1 MSSVEGSVTQRG
13 PSAAL
18 CLIFPRHCSADNA
31 GCRGTSDDV
40 KPSISA
46 ASETQDVMP
55 LTQQYVFW
63 RRYKKKTYET
73 ANVFLRFKYVL
84 TAPQFLCIRGP
95 QMQVSAMNKAAVDA
109 TT

>member
-13 PSAAL
+13 PGAAL

-55 LTQQYVFW
+55 LTQQYVLF
-63 RRYKKKTYET
+63 KTYET

-84 TAPQFLCIRGP
+84 TAPQFLCIRGQ

>member
-1 MSSVEGSVTQRG
+1 
-13 PSAAL
+13 
-18 CLIFPRHCSADNA
+18 
-31 GCRGTSDDV
+31 
-40 KPSISA
+40 
-46 ASETQDVMP
+46 MP
-55 LTQQYVFW
+55 LTQQYVLF
-63 RRYKKKTYET
+63 KTYET